1 MAYGI
6 SVTNASGHKI
16 IQDQQPIY
24 ALKRSGT
31 LSQNSTTNVG
41 NTPYTTVGLP
51 HLYGYSVLGSN
62 AEMSGDEEVF
72 FKVDVGDWI
81 AYQPF
86 EVSISDG
93 QQTSYN
99 ALRISQITSTMSSSL
114 SYYVFDKMTSISNA
128 GTSTGYGAQ
137 VFNTSSQCMWDSNK
151 LTHRVSQG
159 RIINTTTTISSTAN
173 AVSIRSWYLKLTSG
187 SGYAG
192 GGHTN
197 FSSWYAKRVS
207 TSSWQIAIGPVD
219 YGFYP
224 YNNAWYNYSTTT
236 VVLTGDAHVML
247 AYV

>member
-1 MAYGI
+1 MSYGI
-6 SVTNASGHKI
+6 EVKNTAGNKI
-16 IQDQQPIY
+16 IQAEQPIY

-31 LSQNSTTNVG
+31 LLQNSTTNKG

-51 HLYGYSVLGSN
+51 HLYGYSVLN
-62 AEMSGDEEVF
+62 TDAEMSGDEEVF
-72 FKVDVGDWI
+72 FEVDVGDWI

-86 EVSISDG
+86 QVSISDG
-93 QQTSYN
+93 QQSSYN

-114 SYYVFDKMTSISNA
+114 NYYVFDKMTSIPNA
-128 GTSTGYGAQ
+128 GSSSGYGAQ
-137 VFNTSSQCMWDSNK
+137 VFNASSQCMWDSSK

-159 RIINTTTTISSTAN
+159 RIISSTTTISSTAN
-173 AVSIRSWYLKLTSG
+173 AVSLRSWYLKLTSG
-187 SGYAG
+187 SGYAD

-197 FSSWYAKRVS
+197 FNSWYAKRVS
-207 TSSWQIAIGPVD
+207 TSSWQIAVGPVD

-236 VVLTGDAHVML
+236 VILTGNAHLML